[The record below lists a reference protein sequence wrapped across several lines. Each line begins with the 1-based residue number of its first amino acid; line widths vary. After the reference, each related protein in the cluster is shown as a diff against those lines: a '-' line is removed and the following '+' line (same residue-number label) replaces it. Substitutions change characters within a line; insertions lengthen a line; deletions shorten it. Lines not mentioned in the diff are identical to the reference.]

1 MERGCEMKYTSY
13 EVNLQDMNCPKE
25 EVTRIWEDN

>member
-1 MERGCEMKYTSY
+1 MKYTSY
-13 EVNLQDMNCPKE
+13 EVNIQDMNCPKE